1 LKNKNEVHFCCNHG
15 IGLGISKTHFTF
27 VFVFGAV
34 RTGYRPNKNK
44 KRGIFHFCFC
54 FLCPVSIGLSLAPIY
69 KRLEMTIPMI
79 MSLYLKMNHTHAAEY
94 SYVREGE
101 NNIGRKASKGKRLV
115 ILHAITPEG
124 PLCEVDEHGKPV
136 DDLKRHATS
145 DNTN

>member
-54 FLCPVSIGLSLAPIY
+54 FLCPVSIGLSDLEKKGLANLFCEAVS
-69 KRLEMTIPMI
+69 K
-79 MSLYLKMNHTHAAEY
+79 
-94 SYVREGE
+94 E
-101 NNIGRKASKGKRLV
+101 N
-115 ILHAITPEG
+115 
-124 PLCEVDEHGKPV
+124 
-136 DDLKRHATS
+136 
-145 DNTN
+145 